1 MFLPLPWAALVKAS
15 QRGRIWNEEPP
26 QRLNRGPSAHR
37 LKLFVLIAAGVLV
50 VSLVVAGLMS
60 SGTAVL
66 GLVSIGVMVGVMY
79 VLTKIESH

>member
-1 MFLPLPWAALVKAS
+1 MKSRPNVSTETL
-15 QRGRIWNEEPP
+15 RRHG
-26 QRLNRGPSAHR
+26 

-79 VLTKIESH
+79 VLAKIESQ

>member
-1 MFLPLPWAALVKAS
+1 
-15 QRGRIWNEEPP
+15 
-26 QRLNRGPSAHR
+26 
-37 LKLFVLIAAGVLV
+37 VLIAAGVLV